1 MIPYMTTLYTCIHPH
16 KIYHSLYNYHPVR
29 IYKPAE
35 TVSLNL
41 NTYRRQ
47 KVNVSLNF
55 HCFHFYCL
63 TQDIR
68 QVSLGSRTNY
78 DPELECE

>member
-1 MIPYMTTLYTCIHPH
+1 MYTSPQNLPQFNHILP
-16 KIYHSLYNYHPVR
+16 SS